1 MPAGLPPAT
10 IPAKSSNL
18 TDMTNPRGIFR
29 PFLRLALRRPRLWP
43 ALLSA
48 AWAFRPRGWYRRPP
62 FLPLP
67 SRGYLRWRLETAY
80 GEPDAVPP
88 ADEIERFV
96 TWSAEMRRRMRP
108 RGRVPAVVKLIVIV
122 ALVGFMVWVNLRA
135 GDMEAARAG
144 AAAAGYPGLL
154 LASVVSG
161 FNVVWPVP
169 VAVFYPFFI
178 ESGFEPVPTLATIAL
193 GMTGG
198 DLLGY
203 LVGNA
208 TRDLGHHRLAG
219 FRARAE
225 ALHAR
230 HRFLP
235 LGLLFL
241 YAGFVPLPN
250 ELLVIPM
257 AYMRYPLPAVM
268 AAVLCGNLIFNTTVA
283 FGVAWIFGVGG

>member
-1 MPAGLPPAT
+1 M
-10 IPAKSSNL
+10 
-18 TDMTNPRGIFR
+18 FR
-29 PFLRLALRRPRLWP
+29 PFFLLALRRPWLWP

-48 AWAFRPRGWYRRPP
+48 AWAFRPRGWYRKPP
-62 FLPLP
+62 FLPVP
-67 SRGYLRWRLETAY
+67 SRAYMRWRLETAY
-80 GEPDAVPP
+80 GEPDVVPP

-96 TWSAEMRRRMRP
+96 TWSARMRRRMRP
-108 RGRVPAVVKLIVIV
+108 RGWVPAALKLFVIV
-122 ALVGFMVWVNLRA
+122 ALAAFMVWVNLRA
-135 GDMEAARAG
+135 GDIEAARDA

-154 LASVVSG
+154 VASAISG

-169 VAVFYPFFI
+169 VALFYPFFI

-203 LVGNA
+203 LIGNA
-208 TRDLGHHRLAG
+208 TREFGHHRLAG

-257 AYMRYPLPAVM
+257 AFMRYSLLAVM
-268 AAVLCGNLIFNTTVA
+268 TAVLCGNVIFNTMMA
-283 FGVAWIFGVGG
+283 FGVSWIFGAGG

>member
-1 MPAGLPPAT
+1 MY
-10 IPAKSSNL
+10 
-18 TDMTNPRGIFR
+18 R
-29 PFLRLALRRPRLWP
+29 PFLLLALRRPWLWP
-43 ALLSA
+43 ALVSA
-48 AWAFRPRGWYRRPP
+48 AWAFRPKDWYSKPP

-67 SRGYLRWRLETAY
+67 SKAYMRWRLETAY

-88 ADEIERFV
+88 ADEIARFV
-96 TWSAEMRRRMRP
+96 TWSADMRRRMRP
-108 RGRVPAVVKLIVIV
+108 RGRVPLVVKLLAV
-122 ALVGFMVWVNLRA
+122 AGLIAVMVWVNLRA
-135 GDMEAARAG
+135 GDMEGARDA

-161 FNVVWPVP
+161 FNLVWPAP
-169 VAVFYPFFI
+169 IVAAYPFFI

-203 LVGNA
+203 LVGNT
-208 TRDLGHHRLAG
+208 TRDMSSYQLAR

-225 ALHAR
+225 ALHDR

-241 YAGFVPLPN
+241 YAAFVPLPN

-257 AYMRYPLPAVM
+257 AYMRYSMPAVM
-268 AAVLCGNLIFNTTVA
+268 TAVLFGNVIFNTMWA
-283 FGVAWIFGVGG
+283 LGLSLIFGAGG